1 MRIED
6 QRRSEQIEDRR
17 GISVGRGV
25 AGGGIGIVVIVLLA
39 MFFGVDPSVLLQ
51 GGPSPGAVAPEPRQQ
66 VEARAPSREDKMA
79 DFVAAVLGSTED
91 TWTELFARSGRRYE
105 KPTLVLFTGAVE
117 SACGFAQAAVGPFY
131 CPTDQKLYIDLAFY
145 RDLQDRFRA
154 PGDFAQAYVIAHEV
168 GHHVQ
173 NLLGIAER
181 VHAAQRRAGEREA
194 NALSVRMELQA
205 DCLAASG
212 HNMQTA
218 RSTSSRRATSRKASA
233 RRPRSATTAS
243 RRLHAV
249 TYHLSRSPTA
259 ARSSACGGSDAAWKR
274 ATSRPAMRSARRSC
288 RSALRHLTSFASLK
302 KARFELGPAQDTTVT
317 RAEFSLK

>member
-66 VEARAPSREDKMA
+66 VEARPPSREDKMA

-205 DCLAASG
+205 DCLAGIWAQ
-212 HNMQTA
+212 HAN
-218 RSTSSRRATSRKASA
+218 RAKYILEEGDIEEGLGAAAAVGDDRIQKASRGYVSPESFTHGSA
-233 RRPRSATTAS
+233 QQRVRWFRRGLETGDIKACDAFSA
-243 RRLHAV
+243 
-249 TYHLSRSPTA
+249 
-259 ARSSACGGSDAAWKR
+259 
-274 ATSRPAMRSARRSC
+274 
-288 RSALRHLTSFASLK
+288 
-302 KARFELGPAQDTTVT
+302 AQ
-317 RAEFSLK
+317 L